1 MPPHYGGM
9 NISKTPYSAPFVA
22 ILQANPVSGERLAV
36 LDAQLTPQG
45 DGWYQLLPVG
55 PFKARDG
62 RPFDVASGHWQ
73 LDGQIA
79 AALIARAKALGQDI
93 LIDYD
98 HQTLKTDQNGQPA
111 PAAGWYNSDEIA
123 WREGQGLFIKPRWTE
138 RAAALVAAKE
148 YRFLSAVFPYDAQGR
163 PLELRMTAITND
175 PGVVV
180 MQALAALSALP
191 ASSLMSTQPGQLA
204 TSSHVAQQE
213 KSMNEHLIALL
224 GKLGIQP
231 GADGQ
236 FTAEQGT
243 AALAALDTLQAS
255 AKKAPELEAA
265 LSATKAQLAVDSA
278 SLAALK
284 ATVST
289 GQGGQI
295 DLAKYVPVET
305 YNALVTEVATL
316 SAKVETT
323 DAATLIK
330 DARTQGKVVAAEE
343 EYLTAYAAQKGVAAL
358 KALLEPRP
366 AIAALAASQ
375 TTQLTLPDRAE
386 NAVLSADD
394 KYAADQLGISY
405 EEFAKAKGR

>member
-62 RPFDVASGHWQ
+62 RPFDVAGGHWQ

-111 PAAGWYNSDEIA
+111 PAAGWYNSDEIE

-175 PGVVV
+175 PGVVG

-191 ASSLMSTQPGQLA
+191 VSSHMSIQPGQLA
-204 TSSHVAQQE
+204 ISSHVAQQE

-231 GADGQ
+231 SADGQ

-265 LSATKAQLAVDSA
+265 LTAERT

-330 DARTQGKVVAAEE
+330 EARTQGKVVAAEE

-375 TTQLTLPDRAE
+375 TTQVTLPE
-386 NAVLSADD
+386 KKGEAVLSADD

>member
-111 PAAGWYNSDEIA
+111 PAAGWYNADEIE

-175 PGVVV
+175 PGVVG

-191 ASSLMSTQPGQLA
+191 ASSHMSTQPGQLA

-255 AKKAPELEAA
+255 AASVSELEAA
-265 LSATKAQLAVDSA
+265 LTAERT

-330 DARTQGKVVAAEE
+330 EARTQGKVVAAEE

-375 TTQLTLPDRAE
+375 TTQVTLPE
-386 NAVLSADD
+386 KKGEPVLSADD

>member
-1 MPPHYGGM
+1 MPPHYSGM
-9 NISKTPYSAPFVA
+9 NISKIPYSAPFVA

-79 AALIARAKALGQDI
+79 AALIARAKGLGQDI

-111 PAAGWYNSDEIA
+111 PAAGWYNADEIE
-123 WREGQGLFIKPRWTE
+123 WREGAGLFIKPRWTD

-148 YRFLSAVFPYDAQGR
+148 YRFLSAVFPYDALGR

-175 PGVVV
+175 PGVVG

-204 TSSHVAQQE
+204 TPIKE

-236 FTAEQGT
+236 LTAEQGT
-243 AALAALDTLQAS
+243 AALAALDTLQTS

-265 LSATKAQLAVDSA
+265 LSAKKA

-284 ATVST
+284 AQPV
-289 GQGGQI
+289 QQNGQI
-295 DLAKYVPVET
+295 DLAQYVPVAT
-305 YNALVTEVATL
+305 YNALVTQVAALT
-316 SAKVETT
+316 AQVDTT

-358 KALLEPRP
+358 KALLDPRP

-375 TTQLTLPDRAE
+375 TTQVTLPE
-386 NAVLSADD
+386 KKGEAVLSADD

>member
-175 PGVVV
+175 PGVVG

-265 LSATKAQLAVDSA
+265 LTAEKA

-284 ATVST
+284 A
-289 GQGGQI
+289 QPGGQV
-295 DLAKYVPVET
+295 DLAQFVPVAT
-305 YNALVTEVATL
+305 YNALVTQVASL

-330 DARTQGKVVAAEE
+330 EARTQGKVVAAEE

-375 TTQLTLPDRAE
+375 TTQLTLPDRVE

>member
-111 PAAGWYNSDEIA
+111 PAAGWYNADEIE

-175 PGVVV
+175 PGVVG

-191 ASSLMSTQPGQLA
+191 ASSHMSTQPGQLA
-204 TSSHVAQQE
+204 APSHVAQQE

-231 GADGQ
+231 SADGQ

-243 AALAALDTLQAS
+243 AALAALDTLQAI

-265 LSATKAQLAVDSA
+265 LTAERT

-284 ATVST
+284 ATVAT

-330 DARTQGKVVAAEE
+330 EARTQGKVVAAEE

-375 TTQLTLPDRAE
+375 TTQVTLPDRAE

>member
-36 LDAQLTPQG
+36 LDAQLPPQG

-111 PAAGWYNSDEIA
+111 PAAGWYNADEIE

-175 PGVVV
+175 PGVVG

-191 ASSLMSTQPGQLA
+191 ASSHMSTQPGQLA

-255 AKKAPELEAA
+255 AASVPELEAA
-265 LSATKAQLAVDSA
+265 LTAERT

-375 TTQLTLPDRAE
+375 TTQVTLPE
-386 NAVLSADD
+386 KKGEAVLSADD

>member
-1 MPPHYGGM
+1 MPSHYGGM
-9 NISKTPYSAPFVA
+9 NISKTPYSAPLVA
-22 ILQANPVSGERLAV
+22 ILHANPVSGERLAV

-79 AALIARAKALGQDI
+79 AALIARAKGLGQDI

-111 PAAGWYNSDEIA
+111 PAAGWYNADEIE
-123 WREGQGLFIKPRWTE
+123 WREGAGLFIKPRWTD

-148 YRFLSAVFPYDAQGR
+148 YRFLSAVFPYDALGR

-175 PGVVV
+175 PGVVG

-204 TSSHVAQQE
+204 TPIKE
-213 KSMNEHLIALL
+213 ISMNEHLIALL

-236 FTAEQGT
+236 LTAEQGT

-265 LSATKAQLAVDSA
+265 LSAEKA

-284 ATVST
+284 AQPVQQS
-289 GQGGQI
+289 GQI
-295 DLAKYVPVET
+295 DLAQYVPVAT
-305 YNALVTEVATL
+305 YNALVTQVAALT
-316 SAKVETT
+316 AQVDTT

-343 EYLTAYAAQKGVAAL
+343 EYLIAYAAQKGVAAL
-358 KALLEPRP
+358 KALLDPRP

-375 TTQLTLPDRAE
+375 TTAVTLPEKKGD
-386 NAVLSADD
+386 AVLSAED
-394 KYAADQLGISY
+394 KYAADQLGITH
-405 EEFAKAKGR
+405 EAFAKAKQA

>member
-1 MPPHYGGM
+1 MPP
-9 NISKTPYSAPFVA
+9 SAIAVA
-22 ILQANPVSGERLAV
+22 ILNARPTTLGLAV
-36 LDAQLTPQG
+36 LDAQLTQQD

-62 RPFDVASGHWQ
+62 RPFDVPGGHWQ
-73 LDGQIA
+73 LDKTIA
-79 AALIARAKALGQDI
+79 TTLINRAKALGQDI

-98 HQTLKTDQNGQPA
+98 HQTLNVEKTGKEA
-111 PAAGWYNSDEIA
+111 PAAGWYNGDEIE
-123 WREGQGLFIKPRWTE
+123 WREGEGLFIKPRWTE

-175 PGVVV
+175 PGVVG

-191 ASSLMSTQPGQLA
+191 ASSLIPIQPGQLA

-213 KSMNEHLIALL
+213 KSMNEHVIALL

-265 LSATKAQLAVDSA
+265 LSAEKA

-284 ATVST
+284 A
-289 GQGGQI
+289 QPGGQV
-295 DLAKYVPVET
+295 DLAQFVPVAT
-305 YNALVTEVATL
+305 YNALVTQVAALT
-316 SAKVETT
+316 AQVDIT

-330 DARTQGKVVAAEE
+330 EARTAGKVVAAEE

-366 AIAALAASQ
+366 AIAALTANQTAAV
-375 TTQLTLPDRAE
+375 TLPE
-386 NAVLSADD
+386 KKGEAVLSAED
-394 KYAADQLGISY
+394 KYAADQLGISH
-405 EEFAKAKGR
+405 EDFAKAKA

>member
-79 AALIARAKALGQDI
+79 ASLIARAKALGQDI

-111 PAAGWYNSDEIA
+111 PAAGWYNSDEIE

-175 PGVVV
+175 PGVVG

-191 ASSLMSTQPGQLA
+191 VSSHMSIQPGQLA

-255 AKKAPELEAA
+255 AASAPELEAA
-265 LSATKAQLAVDSA
+265 LTAERT

-289 GQGGQI
+289 VQGGQI

-323 DAATLIK
+323 DTATLIK
-330 DARTQGKVVAAEE
+330 EARTQGKVVAAEE

-375 TTQLTLPDRAE
+375 TTQVTLPE
-386 NAVLSADD
+386 KKGEAVLSADD